1 MSTAG
6 NISYAWSLFYSGR
19 IDESE
24 AQTKKAIELAPDFWY
39 SHYYLYNVYRLKGN
53 YAQAVEELAKSKD
66 LRDETEAAKLIRESF
81 AKGGWQGFLH
91 AVTAG
96 HAPMKI
102 SAYNMAGFY
111 AELGDKDRAFAAL
124 DEAVNSDQL
133 VGFLKIDPFMKPL
146 RDDPRFQPL
155 LKRVGFPN

>member
-1 MSTAG
+1 
-6 NISYAWSLFYSGR
+6 
-19 IDESE
+19 
-24 AQTKKAIELAPDFWY
+24 
-39 SHYYLYNVYRLKGN
+39 
-53 YAQAVEELAKSKD
+53 
-66 LRDETEAAKLIRESF
+66 
-81 AKGGWQGFLH
+81 
-91 AVTAG
+91 
-96 HAPMKI
+96 MKM

-155 LKRVGFPN
+155 LKRVGFPNWSEKQRGRPQIETFRKLSSKTSGPLLPSQ